1 MVAANTCFGKYLG
14 QISQKFDLL
23 FKKRK
28 YVHWYT
34 NEGMSVDELVEARE
48 EVTMLEKDYEVMEKG
63 WEDWEGEDE
72 YWHRY

>member
-14 QISQKFDLL
+14 QISQKFDIL
-23 FKKRK
+23 FKKRN

-48 EVTMLEKDYEVMEKG
+48 EVTMLENDYDVMEKG

-72 YWHRY
+72 Y